1 MNLIH
6 AEANAEE
13 IVRLLDNTL
22 PSPRRL
28 LVAGSIRRRCAQVGD
43 IDIVIEATEEQREK
57 VRWAVDFQPGFKKL
71 NDGNDIV
78 RFTKLGMPATRTDI
92 DVDLYFTRPATATTP
107 ANWGSIVV
115 CRTGST
121 SFNMWL
127 CKLAIRDG
135 LHWNPQ
141 EGVYRMTKH
150 AANCDKIHCGQGC
163 TGDLLASATEEDI
176 FKVLRIPFPKPEERV

>member
-1 MNLIH
+1 MKLEQ
-6 AEANAEE
+6 AEAIAEE

-28 LVAGSIRRRCAQVGD
+28 LIVGSIRRRCADVGD

-57 VRWAVDFQPGFKKL
+57 VRWAVDFQPGFKKIT
-71 NDGNDIV
+71 DGNDIV
-78 RFTKLGMPATRTDI
+78 RFTKLGPPCAHLDI

-115 CRTGST
+115 CRTGSRE
-121 SFNMWL
+121 FNKWL
-127 CKLAIRDG
+127 CNLANKDDK
-135 LHWNPQ
+135 HWNPQ
-141 EGVYRMTKH
+141 EGVYRMKH

-163 TGDLLASATEEDI
+163 AGDLLASATEEDI
-176 FKVLRIPFPKPEERV
+176 FKALRIPFPKPEERV